1 MELKDRNKFEELKAT
16 GRLPSPKG
24 VALALINLTQQE
36 DFTASEVTHVV
47 QSDPALA
54 GRLLKLANSS
64 RQGLSRPVVSLSQ
77 AVMLLGIPMVRNVAL
92 GLSLLTENME
102 GVCKSFDFQ
111 RFWSRSLASAISNQW
126 LGYRAQT
133 AADETFTCGLLS
145 QVGRLALAI
154 LFPQEYSEVLDEA
167 AGKPVAELLKLE
179 QGRFAIDHRHLTSAL
194 LQDWGLPPLFVEA
207 VFHHEAP
214 EEAEFEEGSRPY
226 LITHSLHFSSY
237 LGEICQL
244 SEEARRRM
252 LPRLYVLGARLGM
265 DADAVNLL
273 SDQVVAE
280 WRDWGT
286 ILQVQTH
293 DLPPFAEMAAAMPAV
308 PTVLGGKQQF
318 PLRVLV
324 VDDSPAIL
332 ALLEKL
338 LTDIGHAVRTA
349 VNGQDGLSKALE
361 WQPQLIITDWVMP
374 EMDGLA
380 LCKALRESR
389 AGRMMYLIILTVLE
403 DEEKLVEA
411 FEAGADDYIVKPFSE
426 RALKAR
432 LRAGQRVVQL
442 QEEILLEREDVRRS
456 AAELAVTNQRLLE
469 AALTDSLTQ
478 LPNRR
483 YGLER
488 FDEEW
493 AASGR
498 HDSPLSCMLLDID
511 RFKQINDTH
520 GHDAGDAVLRQS
532 ATLIRKAIRKEDV
545 VCRLGGEEFLVICP
559 AADLK
564 STALAAERLRLAFEK
579 AAFDFPGGSLKLTA
593 SIGVASRD
601 ASLPG
606 PEALLKI
613 ADQALYTAKQAG
625 RNRVVVYSRKAPS
638 PPAKEKN

>member
-1 MELKDRNKFEELKAT
+1 
-16 GRLPSPKG
+16 
-24 VALALINLTQQE
+24 
-36 DFTASEVTHVV
+36 
-47 QSDPALA
+47 
-54 GRLLKLANSS
+54 
-64 RQGLSRPVVSLSQ
+64 
-77 AVMLLGIPMVRNVAL
+77 
-92 GLSLLTENME
+92 
-102 GVCKSFDFQ
+102 
-111 RFWSRSLASAISNQW
+111 
-126 LGYRAQT
+126 
-133 AADETFTCGLLS
+133 
-145 QVGRLALAI
+145 
-154 LFPQEYSEVLDEA
+154 
-167 AGKPVAELLKLE
+167 
-179 QGRFAIDHRHLTSAL
+179 
-194 LQDWGLPPLFVEA
+194 
-207 VFHHEAP
+207 
-214 EEAEFEEGSRPY
+214 
-226 LITHSLHFSSY
+226 
-237 LGEICQL
+237 
-244 SEEARRRM
+244 M

-265 DADAVNLL
+265 DADAVNAL
-273 SDQVVAE
+273 SDQVVTE
-280 WRDWGT
+280 WREWGS

-293 DLPPFAEMAAAMPAV
+293 DLPPFAEMAAAMPAAPAV
-308 PTVLGGKQQF
+308 MGEEQQF
-318 PLRVLV
+318 PLRILV

-338 LTDIGHAVRTA
+338 LTAAGHTVATA
-349 VNGQDGLSKALE
+349 ANGKEGLAKAME

-380 LCKALRESR
+380 LCKSLRESR

-411 FEAGADDYIVKPFSE
+411 FEAGADDYIVKPFRE

-493 AASGR
+493 AASAR
-498 HDSPLSCMLLDID
+498 HDHPLSCMLLDID

-532 ATLIRKAIRKEDV
+532 AVLIKKAIRKEDV

-564 STALAAERLRLAFEK
+564 STAQAAERLRKAFE
-579 AAFDFPGGSLKLTA
+579 AGVFAIPGHTLKLTA
-593 SIGVASRD
+593 SIGAASRD
-601 ASLPG
+601 NALAG
-606 PEALLKI
+606 PEALLKV
-613 ADQALYTAKQAG
+613 ADQALYAAKQAG
-625 RNRVVVYSRKAPS
+625 RNRVVVFSRKPS
-638 PPAKEKN
+638 AAPPAKN